1 MINEN
6 LKFKNLFEIIFKN
19 INELLITKS
28 KQIKSLNQTENQQQ
42 HQPLKQEDNSDSAII
57 KKESQSIED
66 DLLDFGEYD
75 NDIKPQQQEP
85 QQNEKENSKTTSKEN
100 ETVRPDDIL
109 IKLNYDYLLSMNN
122 LQLMINEITKSCFQY
137 LQQQQE

>member
-1 MINEN
+1 M
-6 LKFKNLFEIIFKN
+6 
-19 INELLITKS
+19 LITKS
-28 KQIKSLNQTENQQQ
+28 KQIKSLNQTEKQQQ
-42 HQPLKQEDNSDSAII
+42 QPLKQEDNSDSAII